1 MPRAQTSPA
10 GRISEFFRTAPMEV
24 AEFAFGQVRDVLN
37 ERRAKSKAA
46 KDRAAGGKK
55 PQAAAAPATARVA
68 KPATKKK
75 SHKKKKPQTPA
86 VAATT
91 TADPS
96 LPLQDTYAEGAGD
109 AGDAA
114 DLVGAGTTQS

>member
-10 GRISEFFRTAPMEV
+10 GRITEFFRTASMEV

-55 PQAAAAPATARVA
+55 PQAATTPVTARVA

-75 SHKKKKPQTPA
+75 SHKKKKAATAAAP
-86 VAATT
+86 ATT
-91 TADPS
+91 TASAP
-96 LPLQDTYAEGAGD
+96 LPLQDTYASDGD
-109 AGDAA
+109 AGDAPPA
-114 DLVGAGTTQS
+114 ATPAS

>member
-10 GRISEFFRTAPMEV
+10 GRITEFFRTAPMEV

-46 KDRAAGGKK
+46 KDRAAK
-55 PQAAAAPATARVA
+55 APAKAASPATPKAAV
-68 KPATKKK
+68 KKATKKK
-75 SHKKKKPQTPA
+75 SHKKKVTAPPA
-86 VAATT
+86 AAVM
-91 TADPS
+91 PS
-96 LPLQDTYAEGAGD
+96 LPLEETYETGTGD

-114 DLVGAGTTQS
+114 DLVGAGTTAG